1 MAAPA
6 CCAGEISQNDA
17 HAHPMS
23 APRRVRC
30 EVMPSREAARSKRS
44 QSFRIDRLGRRRRTV
59 SSQLR
64 NPSPTT
70 RPALREIVVTYIR
83 ALGCAHVSPYRL
95 TTLKSG
101 GLLSCRQQNDA
112 QGKNIDRSISSTT
125 DSMPVAAIP
134 SIPIAQ
140 WNAAASG
147 TRDSG
152 CPPHESHPC
161 HDRLNAR

>member
-17 HAHPMS
+17 HAHPNS
-23 APRRVRC
+23 APRHVDARRC
-30 EVMPSREAARSKRS
+30 HSGSAARSKRS
-44 QSFRIDRLGRRRRTV
+44 HWLRIDRLGRRRRTV

-64 NPSPTT
+64 NPSPMT

-95 TTLKSG
+95 TATESTL
-101 GLLSCRQQNDA
+101 LFSCRQQNDE
-112 QGKNIDRSISSTT
+112 QGKNIVRSISSTT